1 MFTIKDL
8 IAFSD
13 KLKNNHRLSEV
24 CIDPMYGKHHRF
36 DSVWYNGSVL
46 SFTIDERFDYFC
58 EANGEVRITHVPTED
73 DVVSKGN
80 TSYRIVEF
88 LESHG
93 ITTDKKL
100 YEAEEKGII
109 YFGNNNWFEDVIYD
123 REKEQYLE
131 YDLDVEDDIF
141 VDIDWLFE
149 LIEQYKKDQGEIE

>member
-1 MFTIKDL
+1 MK
-8 IAFSD
+8 
-13 KLKNNHRLSEV
+13 
-24 CIDPMYGKHHRF
+24 P
-36 DSVWYNGSVL
+36 
-46 SFTIDERFDYFC
+46 
-58 EANGEVRITHVPTED
+58 EVRITHVPTED
-73 DVVSKGN
+73 DIVSKGN